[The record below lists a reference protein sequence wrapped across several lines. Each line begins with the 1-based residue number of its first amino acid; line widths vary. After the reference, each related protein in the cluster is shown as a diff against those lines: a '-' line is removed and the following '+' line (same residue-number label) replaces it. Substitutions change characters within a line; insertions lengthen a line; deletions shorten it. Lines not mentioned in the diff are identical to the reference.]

1 MNSISYFD
9 SIIELGGKK
18 VEDWLLLLNELKE
31 NKEK

>member
-9 SIIELGGKK
+9 SIINSKGEKI
-18 VEDWLLLLNELKE
+18 EDWFSLLNELKE

>member
-9 SIIELGGKK
+9 IILNSEGKK
-18 VEDWLLLLNELKE
+18 TEAWLSLLNELKG